1 LPPDLQLA
9 HVIVM
14 ERIVMKGQQ
23 LLTAKPRRV
32 EEEIFEKRIAVAA
45 LQRLAAHEAVD
56 LGVGIRISLN
66 LNHLVGRST
75 VRTFEIEW
83 LLHRRLL

>member
-1 LPPDLQLA
+1 LLA
-9 HVIVM
+9 A
-14 ERIVMKGQQ
+14 E
-23 LLTAKPRRV
+23 PRRV
-32 EEEIFEKRIAVAA
+32 DEEIFEKGIAVAG

-56 LGVGIRISLN
+56 LGVGVRISLN

-83 LLHRRLL
+83 LLHRRLQSHPIKRNACTNAISARDL